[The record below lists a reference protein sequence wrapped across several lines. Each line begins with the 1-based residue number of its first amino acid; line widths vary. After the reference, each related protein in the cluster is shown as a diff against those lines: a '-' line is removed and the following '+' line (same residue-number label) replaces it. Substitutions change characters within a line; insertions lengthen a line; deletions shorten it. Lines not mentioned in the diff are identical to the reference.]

1 MLGSHGTAP
10 WPDGVWGP
18 RPDDSPSSRLRRRP
32 LLALPA
38 TNGSARDPA
47 RARRRRQQGD
57 EMDGVAS
64 GVAAR
69 GVGNAEGMGRVRV

>member
-32 LLALPA
+32 LLAPLPA

-47 RARRRRQQGD
+47 RARVVAGNKEMRWMAWPLASRRAVWGMR
-57 EMDGVAS
+57 
-64 GVAAR
+64 R
-69 GVGNAEGMGRVRV
+69 GWGA